1 MLEVKE
7 KTCKG
12 ILAKQNFLLQFYL
25 ITNNRR
31 LIRHLLKVLEDN
43 TNDSDKKYLH
53 NLKEGWGKAS
63 RQAGRDTERERERER
78 EREKKTNPN
87 QYKIKQNKTEKNKS
101 SMLTINMYSA
111 GILHSRS

>member
-1 MLEVKE
+1 LLEVKE
-7 KTCKG
+7 KTWKG
-12 ILAKQNFLLQFYL
+12 ILAKENFLLQFYL

-63 RQAGRDTERERERER
+63 RQAGRERERER
-78 EREKKTNPN
+78 EREKKKKKKTNPN
-87 QYKIKQNKTEKNKS
+87 QNKIKQNKTEKNKI
-101 SMLTINMYSA
+101 SMLTIVMYSA
-111 GILHSRS
+111 GILNSRS